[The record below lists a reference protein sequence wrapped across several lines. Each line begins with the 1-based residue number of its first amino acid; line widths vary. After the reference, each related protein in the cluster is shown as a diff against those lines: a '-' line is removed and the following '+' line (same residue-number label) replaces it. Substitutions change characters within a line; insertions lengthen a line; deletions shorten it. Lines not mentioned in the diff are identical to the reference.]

1 MDIAKYKP
9 MIDETITGMLEY
21 MAELEECAYSKKDV
35 IKCETILTQYLDAL
49 AVLDTPTDKDIL
61 KCVKKCVVAL
71 NKLSEKTDYEMIES
85 VERDNICE
93 IIQTAAEE
101 CGLNDASED
110 VTEEWREW

>member
-1 MDIAKYKP
+1 MDISKYKS
-9 MIDETITGMLEY
+9 MLNETIDGMLEY
-21 MAELEECAYSKKDV
+21 MTELEECAYTEKDV
-35 IKCETILTQYLDAL
+35 AKCASILMQYLDAL
-49 AVLDTPTDKDIL
+49 AAMDAPTDKEIL

-101 CGLNDASED
+101 CGLRDASED